1 MALEIIAEDTVDSQ
15 SDTTLVIKIG
25 KRHIGAGDLFFMV
38 EEGQFNQGNIEQAKR
53 MIKLVAETGADAIEF
68 QLAIADDFYVSGHP
82 GHAIYKGR
90 EFNDDQLKE
99 LVYFSQSNGLELI
112 VSPLS
117 AQLAGKMAMFGCSAF
132 NINASDLN
140 NPSMLRAV
148 MDTRL
153 PFFLS
158 IALASEKEI
167 LWATDFIQVYSST
180 AEFVLLH
187 GQHTMATGQNGVH
200 PAYTSLGYISTLKQR
215 LGTPVGFVD
224 HTPYSWFP
232 ACAVAAGADVVTK
245 HMAPDHT
252 ERGPDWHI
260 CLDPGEMRE
269 AIRWAREMRR
279 SICEQKK
286 VLAPGEEMDRSEM
299 RRSIVA
305 DRDLREGQLIRREDL
320 AFKRPGNGLAPDREE
335 DIVGCITTRFI
346 KKNEILSIHMYKRK
360 KL

>member
-1 MALEIIAEDTVDSQ
+1 MALEIITERTLGSQ
-15 SDTTLVIKIG
+15 SDPKLPIKVGNRSIG
-25 KRHIGAGDLFFMV
+25 TDDLFFV
-38 EEGQFNQGNIEQAKR
+38 IEEGQFNQGNIEQAKR
-53 MIKLVAETGADAIEF
+53 MIKLAAETGSDAIEF
-68 QLAIADDFYVSGHP
+68 QLAVADDFYVFGHSGY
-82 GHAIYKGR
+82 AIYKER

-99 LVYFSQSNGLELI
+99 LVYCSKSNGLELI

-117 AQLAGKMAMFGCSAF
+117 AQLAGKMAEFGCSAF

-148 MDTRL
+148 MDTGL

-158 IALASEKEI
+158 IALAFEKEVQ
-167 LWATDFIQVYSST
+167 WATDFVQAYSST
-180 AEFVLLH
+180 AKFILLH
-187 GQHTMATGQNGVH
+187 GQHTMASGQDGVH
-200 PAYTSLGYISTLKQR
+200 PEHTSLGYISTLKQR
-215 LGTPVGFVD
+215 LGTPLGFVD
-224 HTPYSWFP
+224 HTPHSWFP

-269 AIRWAREMRR
+269 AIKWAREIRR

-286 VLAPGEEMDRSEM
+286 VLAPGEQMDRSEM

-305 DRDLREGQLIRREDL
+305 NQDLKEGQLIRREDL
-320 AFKRPGNGLAPDREE
+320 AFKRPGNGLGPDREE
-335 DIVGCITTRFI
+335 DIVGSIATRSI
-346 KKNEILSIHMYKRK
+346 KKNELILTHMCKRK
-360 KL
+360 EL